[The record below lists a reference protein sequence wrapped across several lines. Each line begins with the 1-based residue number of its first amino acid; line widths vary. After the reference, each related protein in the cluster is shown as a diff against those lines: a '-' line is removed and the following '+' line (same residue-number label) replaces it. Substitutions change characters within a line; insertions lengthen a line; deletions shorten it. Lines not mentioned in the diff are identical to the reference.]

1 MKNLV
6 VQNIPSPKEIFFP
19 NVVSMSSPDEV
30 KHRMPISKITNAIKK
45 ECTYINCLLMILK
58 EFSSC
63 FQLKYL
69 GKMA

>member
-6 VQNIPSPKEIFFP
+6 VQNMPTPKEIFFP
-19 NVVSMSSPDEV
+19 KVVSTSSVDEV
-30 KHRMPISKITNAIKK
+30 RQRMPIRKIMNAIKK

-69 GKMA
+69 GKRA